1 MQPPVGGMC
10 CFFTLHGY
18 LYVVIIAS
26 MLKAVFIIKKAAS
39 LHSGAVTAEM
49 NRAVSSLRQVGFIS
63 GLLSADSAGE
73 AVAAAEKA
81 KAAEAEKAE
90 TEAKAAGAEK
100 TEAAEAE
107 KTEAAEAEVR
117 AGLPETLFVCE
128 CGSILRD
135 LLDRGAFVIGYAH
148 GDNVGESFSGA
159 PYIVQEP
166 DLVDADSYVKMY
178 ERAAGLPWTILET
191 ERCIVREFTPEDL
204 DGIYALYD
212 RQACRFLEPPSDDR
226 GREEDILRAYIDRIY
241 GLYGFG
247 HWAVLLKD
255 DPGTLIG
262 RVGYSAITSRQ
273 EQEAQA
279 LGIPGLDADFGF
291 LIGAG
296 WRGKGIAEEVC
307 RALLQFGLS
316 ELGFRCIRADA
327 RNDNTASLRL
337 LGKLGF
343 VPLASCL
350 PEKDGVSAEK
360 TLFVYKNHSCV

>member
-1 MQPPVGGMC
+1 
-10 CFFTLHGY
+10 
-18 LYVVIIAS
+18 

-49 NRAVSSLRQVGFIS
+49 NRAVSSLRQAGFIS

-107 KTEAAEAEVR
+107 KTEA
-117 AGLPETLFVCE
+117 
-128 CGSILRD
+128 LRD

-316 ELGFRCIRADA
+316 ELGFRSIRADA

>member
-1 MQPPVGGMC
+1 MQPPVGGIC
-10 CFFTLHGY
+10 CFFTLHEY

-49 NRAVSSLRQVGFIS
+49 NRAVSSLRQAGFIS

-81 KAAEAEKAE
+81 K
-90 TEAKAAGAEK
+90 
-100 TEAAEAE
+100 
-107 KTEAAEAEVR
+107 AAEAEVR

-148 GDNVGESFSGA
+148 GDNIGESFSGA

>member
-1 MQPPVGGMC
+1 
-10 CFFTLHGY
+10 
-18 LYVVIIAS
+18 

-49 NRAVSSLRQVGFIS
+49 NRAVSSLRQAGFFS
-63 GLLSADSAGE
+63 GLLSADSAAE
-73 AVAAAEKA
+73 AVV
-81 KAAEAEKAE
+81 AAEAEA
-90 TEAKAAGAEK
+90 
-100 TEAAEAE
+100 
-107 KTEAAEAEVR
+107 R
-117 AGLPETLFVCE
+117 AGLSETLFVCE

-135 LLDRGAFVIGYAH
+135 LLDQGAFVIGYAH
-148 GDNVGESFSGA
+148 ADNDGESFPGA
-159 PYIVQEP
+159 PYIIQEP

-191 ERCIVREFTPEDL
+191 ERCIVREFIPEDL

-316 ELGFRCIRADA
+316 ELGFRSIRADA

-360 TLFVYKNHSCV
+360 TLFVYKNHSCL